1 MIITSTQDNT
11 VTSNN
16 FDSTS
21 MGVIADGRMF
31 SLLLNNLYSMPE
43 RAVIRELSTNALDA
57 HVKAGNLD
65 KPYIIQL
72 PTKFNPTL
80 IIRDYGTGLDEKEIN
95 LYLNT
100 LFSSDKNNSNDL
112 VGGFGLGAKSPFA
125 ITPSYTIE
133 SFKDGFK
140 YSALWYKKEDG
151 TPVLIVTN
159 KEVTDEENGIKFIIN
174 VDNKYIDNIR
184 SAIKDEL
191 FHFPLKPKIVTNIED
206 LSTEVDPKEFFPV
219 ESFKNDKVTVYQ
231 TSNFNFR
238 NQFYVSIGGV
248 CYRLNTATTK
258 AEYFNRLSPQD
269 LSSKAAFVQ
278 FDFTTYIL
286 NLNVMGYSSN
296 YNKIVVLDMPIGSL
310 TLPMSRESIED
321 TVENYQKINEI
332 FLEQQSK
339 AIDVYL
345 KPFKDY
351 MDSKPQKEYKLKE
364 FVEIALNNNFN
375 KSSSLPGVLNLPAR
389 YFEMFGAVKTG
400 LDNFSSLNLTPTHF
414 VNSFKQG
421 GILYGQLIENF
432 NLNKFRTTSLGSIRE
447 SIFNN
452 VFAEQV
458 KFTVITA
465 DYTRSKSTYNDP
477 LTNSNF
483 TYKNYPIFVVNKSN
497 SKYSVPNIK
506 HYFDNVYQNKPLKYP
521 NTNDDKNK
529 VLIYVSGSSHIIEVF
544 EKYFEFLFEN
554 YFYNYDVVDYSD
566 IPKAPRAVRVANP
579 NSVSKNEIDILG
591 LKNYRY
597 NCLNQEHLT
606 INYYNKCPQIDSR
619 TDSNGNTLPFSYKNY
634 YDNENVLFI
643 SENFRYSYDNLNLL
657 NELSRFLSGYDFKII
672 FATENKL
679 AKYYPEFKKESSK
692 FVFKLEKSL
701 TELQNQIKEE
711 LLNKNIVLTG
721 LHYKLYFVDLF
732 TKYSTYF
739 DRSSS
744 KALEIVEHLYLNT
757 EYKIFDKDLD
767 EYIRNNKEFFE
778 ELEEVLKVNYYGSV
792 NVTYKNHVYKTNVNN
807 KDEYFIYNLYSDYL
821 IQSYDNH
828 FKSQTDKYD
837 YFSDLL
843 INTECYKVFFKSF
856 TASLDNSRAAS
867 KFILHLTNKFLNQ
880 FNLTWN

>member
-1 MIITSTQDNT
+1 MIITSAQDNT

-133 SFKDGFK
+133 SFKDGIK
-140 YSALWYKKEDG
+140 YSALWYKKDDG

-159 KEVTDEENGIKFIIN
+159 KEVTDEENGVKFIIN

-191 FHFPLKPKIVTNIED
+191 FHFPLKPKIVTDIND
-206 LSTEVDPKEFFPV
+206 LNTEINSQEFFPTEV
-219 ESFKNDKVTVYQ
+219 FKNDKVTVYQ
-231 TSNFNFR
+231 TTNFNFK

-248 CYRLNTATTK
+248 CYCLNTVNTRS
-258 AEYFNRLSPQD
+258 EYFDRLSTQE
-269 LSSKAAFVQ
+269 LNSKVSFIQ
-278 FDFTTYIL
+278 FDFRNYIL
-286 NLNVMGYSSN
+286 NLNTMGYSSN
-296 YNKIVVLDMPIGSL
+296 FTKVVVLDMPIGSL

-321 TVENYQKINEI
+321 TVENYQKINEV
-332 FLEQQSK
+332 FLDQQSK
-339 AIDVYL
+339 AIDIYL

-351 MDSKPQKEYKLKE
+351 TDSKPQKEYKLKE

-375 KSSSLPGVLNLPAR
+375 KNSALPNVLNLPSR
-389 YFEMFGAVKTG
+389 YFEVFGQVKTG
-400 LDNFSSLNLTPTHF
+400 LDNFASLNLTPGNYL
-414 VNSFKQG
+414 NSYTQG
-421 GILYGQLIENF
+421 KNLFAQFIENF
-432 NLNKFRTTSLGSIRE
+432 DLNKFRTMSLGSIRD
-447 SIFNN
+447 SVFNN
-452 VFAEQV
+452 VFSEQI
-458 KFTVITA
+458 KFTVVTS
-465 DYTRSKSTYNDP
+465 DYTRSKSTSDDP

-483 TYKNYPIFVVNKSN
+483 TYKNYPIFIFNRSN

-506 HYFDNVYQNKPLKYP
+506 NYFENIYEDKPLKHA
-521 NTNDDKNK
+521 NSNDNKNK
-529 VLIYVSGSSHIIEVF
+529 FLIYVSGNSKIIDVF
-544 EKYFEFLFEN
+544 EKYFKFLFEN
-554 YFYNYDVVDYSD
+554 YFYNYDIVDYSD
-566 IPKAPRAVRVANP
+566 IPKAPKAVRQTTS
-579 NSVSKNEIDILG
+579 NSVSKTDVDILG

-597 NCLNQEHLT
+597 DTLHKDNLS
-606 INYYNKCPQIDSR
+606 INYYNKCSQISSK
-619 TDSNGNTLPFSYKNY
+619 TDSNGDVLPFSYKNY
-634 YDNENVLFI
+634 YENENVLFI
-643 SENFRYSYDNLNLL
+643 SETFRCYYVDPSLLTGLN
-657 NELSRFLSGYDFKII
+657 RFFSAYNFKII

-679 AKYYPEFKKESSK
+679 SKYYPEFKKESSK
-692 FVFKLEKSL
+692 FVFKLEKNL
-701 TELQNQIKEE
+701 TEVQEQIKEE
-711 LLNKNIVLTG
+711 LLCKNIVLTG
-721 LHYKLYFVDLF
+721 LYYKLYFVDLF
-732 TKYSTYF
+732 TKYSGYF
-739 DRSSS
+739 NRNPA
-744 KALEIVEHLYLNT
+744 KALEIVEYLYLNT
-757 EYKIFDKDLD
+757 EHKIFDKELD
-767 EYIRNNKEFFE
+767 EYIRTDKVFFE
-778 ELEEVLKVNYYGSV
+778 ELKEILKTNYLSIA
-792 NVTYKNHVYKTNVNN
+792 NETYKNHVYKTNVNN

-821 IQSYDNH
+821 LESYNNH

-837 YFSDLL
+837 YFCDLL
-843 INTECYKVFFKSF
+843 INTGCYKKFFKSF
-856 TASLDNSRAAS
+856 TSSLELHRPPS